1 MTELFR
7 SCITNCDSLC
17 FNHKSHIE
25 SFAVVRLNVSIS
37 PTTMV
42 NSFNNKKKMHLYY
55 NWNLNGKQSQLN

>member
-1 MTELFR
+1 MN
-7 SCITNCDSLC
+7 SITNCDSSC

-42 NSFNNKKKMHLYY
+42 NPFNNKKKNALV
-55 NWNLNGKQSQLN
+55 LQLKSLWKTKSTE